1 MHFTPPTQFYPYFI
15 KKNGNSTIGCLL
27 LPKNN
32 NIMNLFVAGLPYD
45 LDDAELMEIFEKFG
59 TVTSAKVAM
68 DKETG
73 KSRGFAFVEMP
84 NDEEANEAID
94 GLKDIAFGKKQL
106 VVKQAEDRPKPSG
119 GGFRPGG
126 GGNRGGGGYGGNR
139 GGGGYGGNRGGGG
152 YGGDNRGGG
161 GYGGNRGGGDY
172 GGGNRY

>member
-1 MHFTPPTQFYPYFI
+1 
-15 KKNGNSTIGCLL
+15 
-27 LPKNN
+27 
-32 NIMNLFVAGLPYD
+32 MNLFVAGLPYD